1 MRIDMYAIVDV
12 KGKQYKVEQDKLIKV
27 DKIDAEPGAN
37 LEFDTV
43 MLFSDQEVKVGA
55 PYIAGAKVKAVV
67 ENHVKGKKLIV
78 FKYKSKKNYRRTYG
92 HRQQYTTLRVKEIVG
107 V

>member
-1 MRIDMYAIVDV
+1 MYAIVDV

-43 MLFSDQEVKVGA
+43 MLFSDQE
-55 PYIAGAKVKAVV
+55 
-67 ENHVKGKKLIV
+67 
-78 FKYKSKKNYRRTYG
+78 
-92 HRQQYTTLRVKEIVG
+92 
-107 V
+107 